1 MKGIG
6 DLNMQISEKGD
17 SIFIDIKDNGSGMTK
32 TQIRNAFKPG
42 YSTKKR
48 GWGLG
53 LSRKRVIK
61 DYHNG
66 DIKILQTEV
75 GKGSTFRIILSRSK
89 DA

>member
-1 MKGIG
+1 
-6 DLNMQISEKGD
+6 
-17 SIFIDIKDNGSGMTK
+17 MTK
-32 TQIRNAFKPG
+32 HRLEMPLNRDIQQRKEVGAWAF
-42 YSTKKR
+42 
-48 GWGLG
+48 
-53 LSRKRVIK
+53 SRKRVIK

>member
-1 MKGIG
+1 MI
-6 DLNMQISEKGD
+6 LLE
-17 SIFIDIKDNGSGMTK
+17 
-32 TQIRNAFKPG
+32 
-42 YSTKKR
+42 
-48 GWGLG
+48 
-53 LSRKRVIK
+53 KRVIK